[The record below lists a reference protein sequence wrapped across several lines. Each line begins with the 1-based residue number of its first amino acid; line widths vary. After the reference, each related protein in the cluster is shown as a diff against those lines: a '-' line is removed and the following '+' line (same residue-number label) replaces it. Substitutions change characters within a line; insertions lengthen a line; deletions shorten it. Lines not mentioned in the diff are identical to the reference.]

1 MRGKV
6 CIYVLI
12 ILILSSCQVQES
24 KDVLYIYAGMDDAH
38 AIKAFEQF
46 ERDTGIQVVFKRLSN
61 GKILQ
66 LLEEGETKIDVW
78 YGGPSVLFE
87 EAKREGLLMPYRSEK
102 RKDID
107 PLYYDADGNWTGVYV
122 SVLALVA
129 NRQWHLEQG
138 VELPKRWTDLQ
149 RVEYKGWLTLPD
161 PRITGTGY
169 LTLTMLHQL
178 YGESRTRSVV
188 ENIDTN
194 VSDYASTGI
203 SPGRVIGSKKGAAT
217 IMFAHDAM
225 RLKHEGYNEL
235 VIIYPTEPTMYEVG
249 AVAISQTTK
258 NPEQAKLFVDW
269 ALSIEAQEIGKR
281 VGSYQYLTN
290 HSAIQPEQAI
300 DPADLL
306 VIDPDHAQ
314 SSTERQ
320 NWISQFQEWTKVDN

>member
-1 MRGKV
+1 MRGRVYV
-6 CIYVLI
+6 CILMM
-12 ILILSSCQVQES
+12 LILSSCQVQDPKET
-24 KDVLYIYAGMDDAH
+24 LYIYAGMDDAH

-61 GKILQ
+61 GKILD
-66 LLEEGETKIDVW
+66 LIEKGDTKIDVW

-87 EAKREGLLMPYRSEK
+87 EAKREGLLSPYISDK
-102 RKDID
+102 RKEID
-107 PLYYDADGNWTGVYV
+107 PLYYDAEGNWTGVYV

-149 RVEYKGWLTLPD
+149 RVEYKGWITLPD
-161 PRITGTGY
+161 PSITGTGY

-188 ENIDTN
+188 ENINTN
-194 VSDYASTGI
+194 VSEYASTGMA
-203 SPGRVIGSKKGAAT
+203 PGRVVGSKKSAAT

-235 VIIYPTEPTMYEVG
+235 VIIYPNEPTMYEIG
-249 AVAISQTTK
+249 AVAITQAAENS
-258 NPEQAKLFVDW
+258 EQAKTFVDW
-269 ALSIEAQEIGKR
+269 ALSKEAQEIGKR

-290 HSAIQPEQAI
+290 LTSSQPEQAI
-300 DPADLL
+300 DPSELL
-306 VIDPDHAQ
+306 MTIPDHTL
-314 SSTERQ
+314 SSTKRQ
-320 NWISQFQEWTKVDN
+320 NWISQFQEWTHME